1 MSDMRVSR
9 QPEAGL
15 LESAPSLLVRRAIG
29 PSHFQKIEE
38 PGGGK
43 FASTKAPPATPHTAG
58 LRWLSQERLLPQF
71 RQK

>member
-15 LESAPSLLVRRAIG
+15 LESAQSLLARRAIG
-29 PSHFQKIEE
+29 PSHLQKIEE

-43 FASTKAPPATPHTAG
+43 FASTKAPTPHTAG
-58 LRWLSQERLLPQF
+58 LRWLSQEGLLPQF
-71 RQK
+71 GQK